1 MVDTTICHR
10 LEVEMEIRVYVNR
23 STVINHPRK
32 YQVNSIPELE
42 SILGQEVIL
51 LKHPR
56 PELGLGGLIN
66 VFRSAQQLGM
76 HVDIEERVADPV
88 CFIINLHESPIKPLY
103 NLYKLKYFSS
113 VKPEKHF
120 SFLSEEDYK
129 NIFHFFFEVLSE
141 AGWPS
146 KTGNPSGSGRY
157 NNV

>member
-1 MVDTTICHR
+1 M

-23 STVINHPRK
+23 STAINHPRN
-32 YQVNSIPELE
+32 YHVSSIAELE
-42 SILGQEVIL
+42 AILGQEVVL

-56 PELGLGGLIN
+56 PELGLGGLVN
-66 VFRSAQQLGM
+66 VFRTAQQLGI
-76 HVDIEERVADPV
+76 HVDVEERVADPV
-88 CFIINLHESPIKPLY
+88 CFIINLHESPISP
-103 NLYKLKYFSS
+103 LYKLYKKKYFS
-113 VKPEKHF
+113 VDKPEKHF

-129 NIFHFFFEVLSE
+129 NILHFFFEVLGK

>member
-1 MVDTTICHR
+1 
-10 LEVEMEIRVYVNR
+10 MEIRVYVNR
-23 STVINHPRK
+23 STVINHPCN

-66 VFRSAQQLGM
+66 VFRTAQQLGM

-113 VKPEKHF
+113 VKPEKNFPFCQKKTIKISFIF
-120 SFLSEEDYK
+120 SLKY
-129 NIFHFFFEVLSE
+129 
-141 AGWPS
+141 
-146 KTGNPSGSGRY
+146 
-157 NNV
+157 